1 MTAQLN
7 SAAQYKNSPFLADS
21 MQFQRKSNRM
31 KPKKSQKKKKLRSRH
46 FLFMLILICAL
57 FLLLQQTY
65 LFLITWDNLNVKTIE
80 INCENSDIFTAV
92 SRFFNEKNLGSILL
106 LDITKLQDS
115 LKERPL
121 IKDIRIRKVFPS
133 TLKVAVFE
141 REPSIL
147 IKKDRIY
154 LIDREGILIKVASP
168 SEEGSYPLLLDSE
181 NFRTQYREKL
191 ELAWECLDSISEDD
205 KSRIESMDVSKEY
218 KLSVFL
224 KDSTIKLYM
233 DRGRF
238 AEQFVYFHNIRK
250 GLKQYGD
257 LEYVDLRFQD
267 RIYLRNK
274 SVYND
279 ELSKTSK
286 GDQ

>member
-1 MTAQLN
+1 
-7 SAAQYKNSPFLADS
+7 
-21 MQFQRKSNRM
+21 
-31 KPKKSQKKKKLRSRH
+31 
-46 FLFMLILICAL
+46 MLILICAL

-92 SRFFNEKNLGSILL
+92 SRFFNKKNLGSILL

-154 LIDREGILIKVASP
+154 LIDREGILISLASP
-168 SEEGSYPLLLDSE
+168 SEEESYPLLIDSE
-181 NFRTQYREKL
+181 NFRTGYREKL
-191 ELAWECLDSISEDD
+191 ELAWECLDSISDED
-205 KSRIESMDVSKEY
+205 KARIGSLDVSKEF
-218 KLSVFL
+218 KLSVLL
-224 KDSTIKLYM
+224 KDSSIKLYM
-233 DRGRF
+233 DRARF
-238 AEQFVYFHNIRK
+238 AEQLTYFHSIK
-250 GLKQYGD
+250 EGLKHYGD

-267 RIYLRNK
+267 RIYLRSK
-274 SVYND
+274 SVHND